1 MTTQEQIKSLEEK
14 LSKISD
20 EGIKTAIRNR
30 IGKLKSELEK
40 TEEKVETVSKEEE
53 AKIKELESTIEK
65 LEKAMT
71 KTDDASL
78 KAVIQKRLQKA
89 KSDIAEIK
97 KEGKK
102 DIQEA
107 KQDVK
112 EAQKEIKQEVQE
124 IKKKIER
131 KAPIKKVSEPKA
143 KAEPKVKAKP
153 EPKPE
158 PKVAVKK
165 YKKKEK
171 ERVVKSKKR
180 VSKIKT
186 IISDLEKLVE
196 KNKALKAKYI
206 ASDGQLKVKD
216 IDRDA
221 ARPAKPF
228 GYRFKGKYD
237 YRVPTKKQIEQGKK
251 TGKIDYEARPDRSD
265 KFPKRKVML
274 EDGGMMADGGQMMA
288 RGGRAADAQKFAKPS
303 GWRWKDSAVED
314 GIIKKASLS
323 KSPSAKMRKEYPDYV
338 YFENRKNKSDKKPS
352 RRYKSLEDGGM
363 MADGGQMMARGGR
376 AADAQKFAKPSG
388 WRWKD
393 SAVEDGIIKKAS
405 LSKSPSA
412 KMRKEYP
419 DYVYFEN
426 RKNKSDKK
434 PSRRYKSI

>member
-30 IGKLKSELEK
+30 IEKLKSELEK

-89 KSDIAEIK
+89 KSDIAEMK

-124 IKKKIER
+124 LKKKIER

-196 KNKALKAKYI
+196 KNKALKAKYVS
-206 ASDGQLKVKD
+206 SDGQIKVKD

-228 GYRFKGKYD
+228 GYRFVGKHD
-237 YRVPTKKQIEQGKK
+237 YRVPTKKQIEKGKK

-274 EDGGMMADGGQMMA
+274 ADGGMMADGGRIKVGTFDEAQLRKGEDKKAIEKAQKETGLKYIDSKVIKKGGKMFMEVYLTSKYADGGMMAKGGKVMA

-303 GWRWKDSAVED
+303 GWRWKDNAVE
-314 GIIKKASLS
+314 
-323 KSPSAKMRKEYPDYV
+323 E
-338 YFENRKNKSDKKPS
+338 
-352 RRYKSLEDGGM
+352 
-363 MADGGQMMARGGR
+363 
-376 AADAQKFAKPSG
+376 
-388 WRWKD
+388 
-393 SAVEDGIIKKAS
+393 GIIKKAS